1 MVGGLNQNI
10 NQNIVMFIV

>member
-10 NQNIVMFIV
+10 NQDIVMFII